1 MASLRRAEMLCL
13 CMQPAA
19 SAGSARNSRS
29 ASPARSNA
37 SASGSYSKAE
47 LENSAS
53 QKEQFFANRMAANA
67 SRPDHLPPNQGGKY
81 VGFGSGGSAPPR
93 PPANNASIDQVTT
106 MLSSGWS
113 QLSTV
118 AGGRLA
124 CMPAEWPPGSESE
137 ASGRCPCLHV
147 ASVHDSSQPEAELHG
162 VFWKCSDCF
171 WPMLF
176 AGTAVSQVRSG
187 EVQQTASVVAE
198 KGREYGVKGWGLLR
212 GIAAT
217 VATQV
222 ENAAN
227 EHGYSVDLGG
237 RLKSN

>member
-1 MASLRRAEMLCL
+1 MLERDRLFVLHPTCTL
-13 CMQPAA
+13 LQCCAFCIMQPAA
-19 SAGSARNSRS
+19 SAGSAHNSRS

-37 SASGSYSKAE
+37 SASGNYSKAE

-118 AGGRLA
+118 AGGHLA
-124 CMPAEWPPGSESE
+124 YAPAEWPLGSEQE
-137 ASGRCPCLHV
+137 AS
-147 ASVHDSSQPEAELHG
+147 
-162 VFWKCSDCF
+162 
-171 WPMLF
+171 
-176 AGTAVSQVRSG
+176 
-187 EVQQTASVVAE
+187 
-198 KGREYGVKGWGLLR
+198 
-212 GIAAT
+212 
-217 VATQV
+217 
-222 ENAAN
+222 
-227 EHGYSVDLGG
+227 
-237 RLKSN
+237 